1 MGFFINGGFGMIFF
15 LLFALV
21 IGVFILTA
29 IRGISQWNKNNHS
42 PRLNVSARV
51 VAKRTEVS
59 HHQHPNNG
67 DMSGSH
73 GYSTTSSTSYYVTF
87 EVDSGDRIEF
97 SMSGSEYGM
106 LIEGDAGTLN

>member
-1 MGFFINGGFGMIFF
+1 M
-15 LLFALV
+15 ALSQV
-21 IGVFILTA
+21 LPH
-29 IRGISQWNKNNHS
+29 GIKIIT
-42 PRLNVSARV
+42 NVSARV

-106 LIEGDAGTLN
+106 LIKISSF

>member
-1 MGFFINGGFGMIFF
+1 MLFDGFDVLFNIA
-15 LLFALV
+15 FAL
-21 IGVFILTA
+21 IFCSVFIILGYSIITS
-29 IRGISQWNKNNHS
+29 ITTWNKNNHS

-73 GYSTTSSTSYYVTF
+73 GYSTTSVSYTH
-87 EVDSGDRIEF
+87 
-97 SMSGSEYGM
+97 
-106 LIEGDAGTLN
+106 LTLPTIA